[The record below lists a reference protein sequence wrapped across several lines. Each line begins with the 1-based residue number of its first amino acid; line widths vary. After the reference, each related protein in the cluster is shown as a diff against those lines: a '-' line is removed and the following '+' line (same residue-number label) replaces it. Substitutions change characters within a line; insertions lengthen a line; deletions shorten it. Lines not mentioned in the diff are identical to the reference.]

1 MHQMIDIKKLKRK
14 IIHDINNHH
23 VNVLKFS
30 FLNILFN
37 QLNIIDFFE
46 YQNRIIKNKIYLTF
60 SYSNKTYLYECSL
73 NFKDQNSLNFSII
86 ESKIKLINQIDLQE
100 WKKQFLM
107 GI

>member
-1 MHQMIDIKKLKRK
+1 MIDIKKLKRK

-73 NFKDQNSLNFSII
+73 NFKGQNSLNFSII

>member
-1 MHQMIDIKKLKRK
+1 MVDIKKLKRK
-14 IIHDINNHH
+14 ILYDINHNH
-23 VNVLKFS
+23 VNILKFS

-37 QLNIIDFFE
+37 QLKIIDFFE

>member
-1 MHQMIDIKKLKRK
+1 MVDIKKLKRK
-14 IIHDINNHH
+14 ILYDINHNH
-23 VNVLKFS
+23 VNILKFS
-30 FLNILFN
+30 FFNILFN

-60 SYSNKTYLYECSL
+60 SYSNKIYLYECFL
-73 NFKDQNSLNFSII
+73 TFKVHDSLNFSIT
-86 ESKIKLINQIDLQE
+86 ESKIKLINQNDLKE

>member
-73 NFKDQNSLNFSII
+73 IFKGQNSLNFSII

>member
-1 MHQMIDIKKLKRK
+1 MVDIKKLKRK
-14 IIHDINNHH
+14 ILYDINHNH

-73 NFKDQNSLNFSII
+73 IFKGQNSLNFSII

>member
-1 MHQMIDIKKLKRK
+1 MIDIKKLKRK

-30 FLNILFN
+30 FLNSLFN
-37 QLNIIDFFE
+37 QLKIIDFFE

>member
-86 ESKIKLINQIDLQE
+86 ESKIKLIN
-100 WKKQFLM
+100 
-107 GI
+107 

>member
-1 MHQMIDIKKLKRK
+1 MVDIKKLKRK
-14 IIHDINNHH
+14 ILYDINHNH

-37 QLNIIDFFE
+37 QLKIIDFFE
-46 YQNRIIKNKIYLTF
+46 YQNIIIKNKIYLTF

-73 NFKDQNSLNFSII
+73 IFKGQNSLNFSII

>member
-1 MHQMIDIKKLKRK
+1 MIDIKKLKRK

-23 VNVLKFS
+23 VNVLNFS

>member
-1 MHQMIDIKKLKRK
+1 MIDIKKLKRK

-100 WKKQFLM
+100 WKKQFFM

>member
-1 MHQMIDIKKLKRK
+1 MIDIKTLKRK
-14 IIHDINNHH
+14 IIHDINHHH
-23 VNVLKFS
+23 VTVLKFS
-30 FLNILFN
+30 FLDTLFN

>member
-1 MHQMIDIKKLKRK
+1 MVDIKKLKRK
-14 IIHDINNHH
+14 ILYDINHNH

-73 NFKDQNSLNFSII
+73 NFKGQNSLNFSII

>member
-1 MHQMIDIKKLKRK
+1 MIDIKKLKRK

-46 YQNRIIKNKIYLTF
+46 YQNRIIKNKIYITF

>member
-1 MHQMIDIKKLKRK
+1 MVDIKKLKRK
-14 IIHDINNHH
+14 ILYDINHNH
-23 VNVLKFS
+23 VNILKFS

-37 QLNIIDFFE
+37 QLKIIDFFE
-46 YQNRIIKNKIYLTF
+46 YQNIIIKNKIYLTF

-73 NFKDQNSLNFSII
+73 IFKGQNSLNFSII

>member
-1 MHQMIDIKKLKRK
+1 MIDIKKLKRK
-14 IIHDINNHH
+14 IIHDINYRH
-23 VNVLKFS
+23 VNVLKLS

>member
-1 MHQMIDIKKLKRK
+1 MVDIKKLKRK
-14 IIHDINNHH
+14 ILYDINHNH

-73 NFKDQNSLNFSII
+73 IFKGQNSLNFSII
-86 ESKIKLINQIDLQE
+86 QSKIKLINQIDLQE

>member
-1 MHQMIDIKKLKRK
+1 MIDIKKLKRK

>member
-1 MHQMIDIKKLKRK
+1 MVDIKKLKRK
-14 IIHDINNHH
+14 ILYDINHNH
-23 VNVLKFS
+23 VNILKFS
-30 FLNILFN
+30 FFNILFN

-73 NFKDQNSLNFSII
+73 IFKGQNSLNFSIT
-86 ESKIKLINQIDLQE
+86 ESKIKLINQSDLKE